1 MFKGELS
8 SWPCTAATLA
18 TAVEFTGVC
27 GVTSHTVKHSSYFST
42 AVCQTVRLCLSCTII
57 QTFISVW
64 FHHVF
69 LYTGPAGYGS
79 VPLGWSYMHACVG
92 VRVVHVCALVC
103 VCVCVLYVCVCTCMC
118 GTCVCTCM
126 CGTCVCTCMCGTVC
140 ALVCVVRVCVW
151 YVCVHLYVC
160 MCVCVCARVIVY
172 VSACDEHAFACVCG
186 HMCMCMCV
194 CVSVCILPQQSA
206 IHSQPSPIPN
216 CRIAHV

>member
-8 SWPCTAATLA
+8 SWPCTTATLA

-57 QTFISVW
+57 QSFISVW

-69 LYTGPAGYGS
+69 LYTGSAGYGS
-79 VPLGWSYMHACVG
+79 VPLGWSCMHAC
-92 VRVVHVCALVC
+92 VC
-103 VCVCVLYVCVCTCMC
+103 VCVCVCGTCVCTCMCGTCVCVC

-126 CGTCVCTCMCGTVC
+126 CGTCVCTCMCVHTCG
-140 ALVCVVRVCVW
+140 
-151 YVCVHLYVC
+151 YVCVHMCVC
-160 MCVCVCARVIVY
+160 TCVCGMCVCVCAYVIVY
-172 VSACDEHAFACVCG
+172 VSACDEHAFVCVCG
-186 HMCMCMCV
+186 RMCMCV
-194 CVSVCILPQQSA
+194 CVNVCILPQQSA